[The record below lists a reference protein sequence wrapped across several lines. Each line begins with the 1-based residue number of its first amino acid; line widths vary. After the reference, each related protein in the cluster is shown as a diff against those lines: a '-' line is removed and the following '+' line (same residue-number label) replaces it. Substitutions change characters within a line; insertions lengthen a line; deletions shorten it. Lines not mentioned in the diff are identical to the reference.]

1 MDSWG
6 DFLELFKYHLQ
17 VYSIPPNL
25 SPATSLIDPG
35 DEDYVYYGHS
45 PVRGQQPIDY
55 ITIDNDDDS
64 ASIKATQKVG
74 GQQK

>member
-1 MDSWG
+1 M
-6 DFLELFKYHLQ
+6 
-17 VYSIPPNL
+17 YSIPPNL
-25 SPATSLIDPG
+25 LPATSLIDPG
-35 DEDYVYYGHS
+35 DEDYVYYGHP

-64 ASIKATQKVG
+64 ASTKATQKVG